1 MALVMNPRPIKESLA
16 AGMIE
21 AILNKFD
28 GAEAK
33 DVFQLCV
40 ALGKGGSKIPSE
52 VVSTDVFY
60 AIYLKQ
66 LQLVKEYDLYQLSQI
81 GTFLSSPGPS
91 QHVPDEYWTGC
102 FEPAL
107 SLSLQEFEQHQDVIA
122 KDAYIDD
129 FMSCL
134 VPFGVRAVGSASL
147 ISQTVTLATK
157 NLGSLS
163 PRAIENWLFFMSR
176 AAAPKPERIEAVQ

>member
-1 MALVMNPRPIKESLA
+1 MNPRPIKESLA